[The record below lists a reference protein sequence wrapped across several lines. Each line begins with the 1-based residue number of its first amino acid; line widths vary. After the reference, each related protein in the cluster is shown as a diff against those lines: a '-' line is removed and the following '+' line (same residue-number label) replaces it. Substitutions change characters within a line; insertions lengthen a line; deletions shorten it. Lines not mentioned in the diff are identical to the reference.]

1 MKNTVIFDMDGT
13 LLDTLEDLRDSVNFA
28 LEKYKYPKRTI
39 EEIRNFVGNGV
50 KVLVDKALPGGT
62 ENEDFDDVF
71 KAFKSHYAKNCN
83 NKTKPYDGMIPVI
96 KKLKED
102 GYKMAVVSNK
112 SDREVKNLTKIYF
125 DGLIDVAIGQSD
137 KIRKKPYPDEVEK
150 ALELLNSVAEE
161 SVYVGDSEV
170 DVMTAKNSN
179 LDLIAVLWGFRS
191 REVLIEKGA
200 TVLIEKP
207 EQIIQVLDCYNE

>member
-71 KAFKSHYAKNCN
+71 KTFKSHYAKNCN
-83 NKTKPYDGMIPVI
+83 NKTKAYDGMIPVI
-96 KKLKED
+96 KKLKDD

-150 ALELLNSVAEE
+150 ALELLNSVADE

-191 REVLIEKGA
+191 RETLIDKGA

-207 EQIIQVLDCYNE
+207 EEIIQVLDSYNE

>member
-50 KVLVDKALPGGT
+50 KVLVDKALPDGT

-71 KAFKSHYAKNCN
+71 MTFKSHYAENCN
-83 NKTKPYDGMIPVI
+83 NKTKPYDGLIPVI
-96 KKLKED
+96 KKLKDD

-137 KIRKKPYPDEVEK
+137 KIRKKPYPDEVER
-150 ALELLNSVAEE
+150 ALELLNSVADE

-191 REVLIEKGA
+191 RDFLIDKGA

-207 EQIIQVLDCYNE
+207 EQIIQVLDSYDE

>member
-13 LLDTLEDLRDSVNFA
+13 LLDTLEDLQDSVNFA

-39 EEIRNFVGNGV
+39 EEIRSFVGNGV
-50 KVLVDKALPGGT
+50 KVLVDKALPGGS

-71 KAFKSHYAKNCN
+71 KTFKLHYAKNCN

-137 KIRKKPYPDEVEK
+137 KIRKKPYPDEVKK
-150 ALELLNSVAEE
+150 ALELLNSVTDE
-161 SVYVGDSEV
+161 SVYIGDSEV

-191 REVLIEKGA
+191 RDVLIDEGA
-200 TVLIEKP
+200 TILIEKP
-207 EQIIQVLDCYNE
+207 EEIIQVLDSYDE

>member
-62 ENEDFDDVF
+62 ENEYFDDVF
-71 KAFKSHYAKNCN
+71 KTFKSHYAENCN
-83 NKTKPYDGMIPVI
+83 NKTKPYAGMIPVI
-96 KKLKED
+96 KKLKDD

-125 DGLIDVAIGQSD
+125 DGLIDLAIGQSD

-150 ALELLNSVAEE
+150 ALELLNSVADE

-191 REVLIEKGA
+191 RDVLIDNGA

-207 EQIIQVLDCYNE
+207 EEIIQVLDSYNE

>member
-71 KAFKSHYAKNCN
+71 KTFKLHYAENCN

-96 KKLKED
+96 KRLKDE

-112 SDREVKNLTKIYF
+112 SDREVRNLTKIYF

-150 ALELLNSVAEE
+150 ALKLLNSVADE

-191 REVLIEKGA
+191 RDFLIDEGA

-207 EQIIQVLDCYNE
+207 EQIIQVLDSYNE